1 MQYLWCDAWHESHRS
16 AAHVSFRDRFKIAAC
31 DASFLQPENL
41 ILNHLLLVIH
51 TNAFSWCSIYTIT
64 KVKYYIQ
71 VLQLSNLQPKQT
83 SKQHLL
89 C

>member
-1 MQYLWCDAWHESHRS
+1 MKYSIYSVIHGMNHMGLQLMYLSEI
-16 AAHVSFRDRFKIAAC
+16 KIAAC

-41 ILNHLLLVIH
+41 ILNHLRLVIH
-51 TNAFSWCSIYTIT
+51 ANAFSWCLISTIT

-83 SKQHLL
+83 SKQNLL